1 MNPDRRE
8 HSPSCDRNRDPILTV
23 LRRVLPADGEGM
35 VLEIASGTGQHAAW
49 FAPEFPHLI
58 WQPSDSDIRLQ
69 ESISSWI
76 AHEGAVN
83 AHPPLALDVT
93 AEWPVFDLGVVAIV
107 NANMIHIS
115 PWRVCQGL
123 MAKANALLPSGAPL
137 FMYGPYARERRHTA
151 PSNESFD
158 ELLRTR
164 NPEWGIRNL
173 EDVIACA
180 AEHGLDHVET
190 IEMPAN
196 NLSVIYRRR

>member
-1 MNPDRRE
+1 M
-8 HSPSCDRNRDPILTV
+8 TV
-23 LRRVLPADGEGM
+23 LRRILPSDGEGM

-58 WQPSDSDIRLQ
+58 WQPSDRDLRLQ
-69 ESISSWI
+69 ESISAWI

-93 AEWPVFDLGVVAIV
+93 AEWPVFNLGVAAIV

-123 MAKANALLPSGAPL
+123 MAKAHALLPTGAPL
-137 FMYGPYARERRHTA
+137 FMYGPYAREGRHTA

-158 ELLRTR
+158 ESLRIR